1 MANGLNTER
10 IVQVHKTNT
19 ENGKKE
25 RKWREITIMTLQQT
39 LLQKFCMKVRC
50 GMQFLMWFFSIYFL
64 LKWSFIACDAVFG
77 GEKWSYAMHKKFLDA
92 LEFLEWLRE
101 LHFPRILVWFAPGSL
116 WVHNLRNLNF
126 FIYFFRSSFLF
137 SLRSVLI
144 LEVQPR
150 ASGTHRTLWGRKLTR
165 NSAIFKVAAAQNDGE
180 KILPNAL
187 NAIEC
192 DP

>member
-19 ENGKKE
+19 ENAKKE

-92 LEFLEWLRE
+92 PVVERAP
-101 LHFPRILVWFAPGSL
+101 FPSHTGLVCTRQLMGTQFKFFYILFPQQFSFFAQECAYTWS
-116 WVHNLRNLNF
+116 
-126 FIYFFRSSFLF
+126 
-137 SLRSVLI
+137 
-144 LEVQPR
+144 
-150 ASGTHRTLWGRKLTR
+150 T
-165 NSAIFKVAAAQNDGE
+165 AAR
-180 KILPNAL
+180 
-187 NAIEC
+187 
-192 DP
+192 